1 MIPLLLSVLSSS
13 LIFVIFK
20 LFKKF
25 RIDTFQAIVFN
36 YFTAFSIG
44 FALYGSKW
52 NPDCLNH
59 SGWMY
64 YAVACAILFI
74 GLFLLMAKSS
84 QLNGVASTS
93 IAVKM
98 SMAISLIFMIIGYG
112 ESLTFLKILG
122 IGLAFLGVY
131 LVSTPSKSANIKQ
144 TSALWM
150 LVVLF
155 IGSGALDF
163 ILNYVQNTQLEVLND
178 SLFSAI
184 GLGSAG
190 TIGLVILIFR
200 YIQGSAKF
208 QIKNVVAGII
218 LGVPNY
224 FSIYLLLRSYQT
236 TGWDDSTVLAITN
249 VSVVLLSA
257 IIGFT
262 AFREATTTKK
272 IIGLISAILAI
283 CVLYIA
289 NQIS

>member
-25 RIDTFQAIVFN
+25 GIDTFQAIVIN
-36 YFTAFSIG
+36 YFMAAAIG
-44 FALYGSKW
+44 FTLYGHTW
-52 NPDCLNH
+52 NPECLEQNN
-59 SGWMY
+59 WMY
-64 YAVACAILFI
+64 YAFVCAFLFI
-74 GLFLLMAKSS
+74 GLFLIMGKSS

-93 IAVKM
+93 IAIKM
-98 SMAISLIFMIIGYG
+98 SMAISLIFMIIGYS
-112 ESLTFLKILG
+112 ESVTILKVLG
-122 IGLAFLGVY
+122 IALAFVGVY
-131 LVSTPSKSANIKQ
+131 LVSKPSKSENGQ
-144 TSALWM
+144 TSAVWM
-150 LVVLF
+150 LVALF
-155 IGSGALDF
+155 IGGGALDF
-163 ILNYVQNTQLEVLND
+163 ILNYVHNTQLELLQD

-184 GLGSAG
+184 GLGLAG
-190 TIGLVILIFR
+190 TIGLLILIVR
-200 YIQGSAKF
+200 YIRGNAKF
-208 QIKNVVAGII
+208 EFKNVLAGII

-224 FSIYLLLRSYQT
+224 FSIYLLLRSYET

-262 AFREATTTKK
+262 AFKEATTTQK

-289 NQIS
+289 N

>member
-1 MIPLLLSVLSSS
+1 MIPLLLSILSSS

-20 LFKKF
+20 LFKRF
-25 RIDTFQAIVFN
+25 GIDTFQAIVVN
-36 YFTAFSIG
+36 YFTAFTIG
-44 FALYGSKW
+44 FVLYGDTW
-52 NPDCLNH
+52 NPACLEQT
-59 SGWMY
+59 SWMY
-64 YAVACAILFI
+64 YAVLCAILFI
-74 GLFLLMAKSS
+74 GLFLVMGKSS

-112 ESLTFLKILG
+112 ENVTLLKVIGIL
-122 IGLAFLGVY
+122 LAFVGVY
-131 LVSTPSKSANIKQ
+131 LVSKPSKNVSNQ

-150 LVVLF
+150 LVILF

-163 ILNYVQNTQLEVLND
+163 LLNYVQNTQLSLLQD

-184 GLGSAG
+184 GFGIAG
-190 TIGLVILIFR
+190 TIGMIILTIQFLRKKAIF
-200 YIQGSAKF
+200 SV
-208 QIKNVVAGII
+208 KNILAGIV
-218 LGVPNY
+218 LGIPNY

-262 AFREATTTKK
+262 AFRESTTTQK
-272 IIGLISAILAI
+272 IIGLVSAILAI
-283 CVLYIA
+283 CVLYLA
-289 NQIS
+289 N

>member
-25 RIDTFQAIVFN
+25 GIDTFQAIVVN
-36 YFTAFSIG
+36 YFMAAAIG
-44 FALYGSKW
+44 FTLYGHMW
-52 NPDCLNH
+52 NSECLEQN
-59 SGWMY
+59 SWMY
-64 YAVACAILFI
+64 YAVICALFFI
-74 GLFLLMAKSS
+74 GLFLIMAKSS

-112 ESLTFLKILG
+112 ESVTVLKISG
-122 IGLAFLGVY
+122 ILLAFLGVY
-131 LVSTPSKSANIKQ
+131 LVSKPSKSANNQ
-144 TSALWM
+144 TSAVWM

-155 IGSGALDF
+155 LVSGLLDF
-163 ILNYVQNTQLEVLND
+163 LLSYIQNTQLDLLPD

-184 GLGSAG
+184 GFALAG
-190 TIGLVILIFR
+190 TFGLLILIVR

-208 QIKNVVAGII
+208 EFKNVLAGVI

-224 FSIYLLLRSYQT
+224 FSIYLLLRSYET

-262 AFREATTTKK
+262 AFKETTTTQK

-289 NQIS
+289 N

>member
-20 LFKKF
+20 LFKRF
-25 RIDTFQAIVFN
+25 GIDTFQAIVVN
-36 YFTAFSIG
+36 YFTAFTIG
-44 FALYGSKW
+44 FVLYGHKW
-52 NPDCLNH
+52 DPACLEQN
-59 SGWMY
+59 SWMY
-64 YAVACAILFI
+64 YAVLCSLLFI
-74 GLFLLMAKSS
+74 GLFLIMGKSS

-112 ESLTFLKILG
+112 ESLTILKILG
-122 IGLAFLGVY
+122 IALAFLGVY
-131 LVSTPSKSANIKQ
+131 LVSKPSKSANSQ

-150 LVVLF
+150 LIVLF
-155 IGSGALDF
+155 LGSGVLDF
-163 ILNYVQNTQLEVLND
+163 VLSYIRKTQLDLLDD

-184 GLGSAG
+184 GFGLAG
-190 TIGLVILIFR
+190 TLGLLILIIR
-200 YIQGSAKF
+200 YIRGSAKF
-208 QIKNVVAGII
+208 AFKNVLAGII
-218 LGVPNY
+218 LGIPNY
-224 FSIYLLLRSYQT
+224 FSIYLLLRSYET
-236 TGWDDSTVLAITN
+236 TGWESSTVLAITN

-262 AFREATTTKK
+262 AFKEATTTQK

-289 NQIS
+289 N

>member
-25 RIDTFQAIVFN
+25 GIDTFQAIVVN
-36 YFTAFSIG
+36 YFTAFAIG
-44 FALYGSKW
+44 FTLYGHTW
-52 NPDCLNH
+52 NPECLEQTN
-59 SGWMY
+59 WMY
-64 YAVACAILFI
+64 YAVACSLLFI
-74 GLFLLMAKSS
+74 GLFLIMGKSS
-84 QLNGVASTS
+84 QSNGVASTS

-112 ESLTFLKILG
+112 ESVTILKILG
-122 IGLAFLGVY
+122 ILLAFVGVY
-131 LVSTPSKSANIKQ
+131 LVSKPSKSENSQ
-144 TSALWM
+144 TSAKWM

-155 IGSGALDF
+155 VGSGALDF
-163 ILNYVQNTQLEVLND
+163 VLNYVQNTQLESLND

-184 GLGSAG
+184 GLGLAG
-190 TIGLVILIFR
+190 VLGLLILIVR

-208 QIKNVVAGII
+208 HIKHVLAGII

-224 FSIYLLLRSYQT
+224 FSIYLLLRSYQS

-262 AFREATTTKK
+262 AFKEATTTQK

-289 NQIS
+289 N